1 MLETG
6 GIQNTYQI
14 IREVGAG
21 SGGTVFLAYHNRLQK
36 NVVLKKMKTSAKKLL
51 DTRAEVD
58 ILKNLHH
65 PSLPQVFD
73 FVEDTDEQG
82 NEVIYTVMDFIPGKS
97 LDDCLKD
104 GQKFTPTQVAK
115 YTKQLCEAVEYLH
128 AQKPPIL
135 HGDIKPSNIM
145 LTPEDNIV
153 LIDFN
158 ISGFSD
164 QQEFIAYTKCYASPE
179 QAQAAMENRARRKA
193 MGNGPVAS
201 APTAQT
207 VGAPDDDRTLIDED
221 RTIIDDDRTQID
233 DDKTQIDDD
242 RTQIGEETET
252 TQSPVPGQESPK
264 FVKVALIDQRSDIY
278 SIGASMY
285 PLLVGQK
292 PDADYTKQIPV
303 SKTGIKVSEGLAYV
317 IDKSMCL
324 APEKRFQTVSEML
337 RSLNSLAKKDRRY
350 KRLFAREVI
359 FCLIFVVLAGVSSV
373 VAYLGYQQM
382 GQEKAQTYYEQALE
396 LHQQKDYSGT
406 LSYVLTEALEDEGLY
421 DKGTLGNLYYL
432 AADSCFELEEYEGA
446 AQYYR
451 KAIGCH
457 PDNVEY
463 YCNYA
468 IALTRYNQVDEA
480 LAVIDLAEKKG
491 VSGDQLS
498 LMKGELAAVTG
509 KMEEAVKEFE
519 SCILST
525 KDDYLKVR
533 AFMMYSDVFQNA
545 EGYIENEELVLQ
557 NVILLEDAS
566 KQVQESYLP
575 MILERQV
582 EANTLM
588 ATLSKDSEYSK
599 TALAACEKI
608 IAMGWGTF
616 RTYMNQ
622 ALIYSS
628 LQEYEFS
635 ELVYQ
640 EVLEKF
646 GENYQVYKRMAF
658 LELEKQSAVETG
670 SRSYLT
676 FQDYYTKAMDLFQA
690 TGASM
695 DSDME
700 MQLLEKSRNTLIE
713 TGWLH

>member
-1 MLETG
+1 
-6 GIQNTYQI
+6 
-14 IREVGAG
+14 
-21 SGGTVFLAYHNRLQK
+21 
-36 NVVLKKMKTSAKKLL
+36 
-51 DTRAEVD
+51 
-58 ILKNLHH
+58 
-65 PSLPQVFD
+65 
-73 FVEDTDEQG
+73 
-82 NEVIYTVMDFIPGKS
+82 
-97 LDDCLKD
+97 
-104 GQKFTPTQVAK
+104 
-115 YTKQLCEAVEYLH
+115 
-128 AQKPPIL
+128 
-135 HGDIKPSNIM
+135 
-145 LTPEDNIV
+145 
-153 LIDFN
+153 
-158 ISGFSD
+158 
-164 QQEFIAYTKCYASPE
+164 
-179 QAQAAMENRARRKA
+179 
-193 MGNGPVAS
+193 
-201 APTAQT
+201 
-207 VGAPDDDRTLIDED
+207 
-221 RTIIDDDRTQID
+221 
-233 DDKTQIDDD
+233 
-242 RTQIGEETET
+242 
-252 TQSPVPGQESPK
+252 
-264 FVKVALIDQRSDIY
+264 
-278 SIGASMY
+278 
-285 PLLVGQK
+285 
-292 PDADYTKQIPV
+292 
-303 SKTGIKVSEGLAYV
+303 
-317 IDKSMCL
+317 
-324 APEKRFQTVSEML
+324 
-337 RSLNSLAKKDRRY
+337 
-350 KRLFAREVI
+350 
-359 FCLIFVVLAGVSSV
+359 
-373 VAYLGYQQM
+373 
-382 GQEKAQTYYEQALE
+382 
-396 LHQQKDYSGT
+396 
-406 LSYVLTEALEDEGLY
+406 
-421 DKGTLGNLYYL
+421 
-432 AADSCFELEEYEGA
+432 
-446 AQYYR
+446 
-451 KAIGCH
+451 
-457 PDNVEY
+457 
-463 YCNYA
+463 
-468 IALTRYNQVDEA
+468 
-480 LAVIDLAEKKG
+480 LAEKKG